1 MSPACVTRSLA
12 SAALRSGALRCAPL
26 QRLAAPRAAL
36 APRRAAGFRCA
47 AAAQAA
53 FTSVPKGANPS
64 LVRSSAP
71 PAPLQ
76 QPQSPA
82 HVSPRCPALHAHARF
97 ALPCARSHMIS

>member
-12 SAALRSGALRCAPL
+12 SAALRGGALRSAPL
-26 QRLAAPRAAL
+26 QRLAAV
-36 APRRAAGFRCA
+36 APRRAAGFRCV

-71 PAPLQ
+71 CTQLQ
-76 QPQSPA
+76 HRSPA
-82 HVSPRCPALHAHARF
+82 HVSRAVPCTHRPPHAR
-97 ALPCARSHMIS
+97 AATRGGT